1 MRHSA
6 GLTGFAECLLRACNP
21 QDVLKAKEVCRLNH
35 EISNPRKWMILA
47 ITSIGTFM
55 GTLNSTIVNVA
66 LPVMAQEMEVS
77 ISAIQWVISAYL
89 LTTVLLL
96 PIFGKLSEFTG
107 KKYIFAS
114 GTLIFVVGSALC
126 AISHTLGLL
135 VVSRI
140 LQAIGTSGMFSMS
153 MGIVSEAFPVS
164 GRGKALGIVGTMVA
178 IGTIAGS
185 SLGGI
190 FVSAFGWPSIFVINV
205 PIGIIGS
212 ILSFIFLPKSY
223 IQAENRSFDIVGTL
237 FFSMF
242 ILIFFLALL
251 FIQQDVLPPV
261 YLIPAIMIAA
271 VFLLA
276 FIKAETRAKNPLLDL
291 SLFKI
296 REFSCGLIAA
306 YFCFII
312 LNSTMFFLPF
322 FLQDILKLSTLDSG
336 LILSAYP
343 ISMGIV
349 APVSGWLSD
358 RITYR
363 PLTIAG
369 MIVTAVAIVL
379 LATLG
384 QTSSVL
390 ETILV
395 MCLLGT
401 GLSVFQSPNNARVM
415 SSVSANQLGIASST
429 NALFRYIGLSS
440 GTTFSMLIFS
450 FSSDITISNLS
461 GNFNAGAFLHGVVS
475 VYLFDA
481 FCALIAMAFSMVRIG
496 RSSVSL

>member
-1 MRHSA
+1 MN
-6 GLTGFAECLLRACNP
+6 L
-21 QDVLKAKEVCRLNH
+21 
-35 EISNPRKWMILA
+35 EISKTRKWMILA

-66 LPVMAQEMEVS
+66 LPVMAQEMKVS
-77 ISAIQWVISAYL
+77 INAIQWVISAYL

-114 GTLIFVVGSALC
+114 GTLLFAMGSALC
-126 AISHTLGLL
+126 AFSHTLGLL
-135 VVSRI
+135 TVSRI
-140 LQAIGTSGMFSMS
+140 IQAAGTSGMFSMS
-153 MGIVSEAFPVS
+153 MGIVSEAFPAS
-164 GRGKALGIVGTMVA
+164 DRGKALGIVGTMVA

-190 FVSAFGWPSIFVINV
+190 FVSAFGWPSIFVINI
-205 PIGIIGS
+205 PIGVIGS
-212 ILSFIFLPKSY
+212 ILSFIFLPKSH
-223 IQAENRSFDIVGTL
+223 IQTGNRPFDLVGTL
-237 FFSMF
+237 FFSTF
-242 ILIFFLALL
+242 ILILFLALL
-251 FIQQDVLPPV
+251 FAQQNVLPTV
-261 YLIPAIMIAA
+261 YLIPDIMIAA
-271 VFLLA
+271 VFLLV
-276 FIKAETRAKNPLLDL
+276 FIKVETRAKNPLLDL
-291 SLFKI
+291 KLFKI
-296 REFSCGLIAA
+296 KEFSCGLAAA

-312 LNSTMFFLPF
+312 LNSTMFFIPF

-369 MIVTAVAIVL
+369 MIVTAVAMLL

-401 GLSVFQSPNNARVM
+401 GLSIFQSPNNARVM

-440 GTTFSMLIFS
+440 GTTFSILIFS
-450 FSSDITISNLS
+450 FSSNITIGNLS
-461 GNFNAGAFLHGVVS
+461 GKFDAGAFLHGVAL
-475 VYLFDA
+475 VYLFDTV
-481 FCALIAMAFSMVRIG
+481 CALIAMAFSVVRIEK
-496 RSSVSL
+496 SSVPL

>member
-1 MRHSA
+1 M
-6 GLTGFAECLLRACNP
+6 LT
-21 QDVLKAKEVCRLNH
+21 
-35 EISNPRKWMILA
+35 
-47 ITSIGTFM
+47 
-55 GTLNSTIVNVA
+55 
-66 LPVMAQEMEVS
+66 
-77 ISAIQWVISAYL
+77 
-89 LTTVLLL
+89 
-96 PIFGKLSEFTG
+96 
-107 KKYIFAS
+107 
-114 GTLIFVVGSALC
+114 
-126 AISHTLGLL
+126 
-135 VVSRI
+135 VSRI
-140 LQAIGTSGMFSMS
+140 IQAVGTSGMFSMS
-153 MGIVSEAFPVS
+153 MGIVSEAFPAS
-164 GRGKALGIVGTMVA
+164 ERGKALGIVGTMVA

-190 FVSAFGWPSIFVINV
+190 FVSAFGWPSIFVINI
-205 PIGIIGS
+205 PIGIMGS
-212 ILSFIFLPKSY
+212 ILSFIFLPKSCV
-223 IQAENRSFDIVGTL
+223 QAGNRSFDIVGTL
-237 FFSMF
+237 FFSTF
-242 ILIFFLALL
+242 ILILFLALL
-251 FIQQDVLPPV
+251 FAQQNVLPTV

-271 VFLLA
+271 VFLLV
-276 FIKAETRAKNPLLDL
+276 FIKVETRAENPLLDL
-291 SLFKI
+291 RLFKI
-296 REFSCGLIAA
+296 KEFSCGLAAA

-322 FLQDILKLSTLDSG
+322 FLQDILKLSALDSG

-369 MIVTAVAIVL
+369 MIVTAVAMLL

-390 ETILV
+390 KTIIV

-401 GLSVFQSPNNARVM
+401 GLSIFQSPNNARVM

-450 FSSDITISNLS
+450 FSSNITISNLS
-461 GNFNAGAFLHGVVS
+461 GNFDADAFLHGVAS

-481 FCALIAMAFSMVRIG
+481 VCALIAMAFSLTRLK
-496 RSSVSL
+496 RSSVPL